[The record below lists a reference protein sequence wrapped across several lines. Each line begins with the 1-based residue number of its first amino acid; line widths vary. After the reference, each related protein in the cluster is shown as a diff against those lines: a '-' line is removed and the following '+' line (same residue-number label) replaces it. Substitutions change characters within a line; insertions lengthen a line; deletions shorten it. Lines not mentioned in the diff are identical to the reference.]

1 MADSPSG
8 MRESRRPR
16 QRAVLRSLLVVVA
29 AVAILTASAWLLG
42 AAAWF
47 RVEPEKAAEAPI
59 RSNRQSRASM
69 EALLA
74 AAPAD
79 LPAIVRD
86 RYRLRPDRRL
96 LAAVAEVQR
105 LRTGATVEP
114 AKAEF
119 QNGRWRVLSGT
130 EEVGVLPEFPGF
142 EEATALLARWA
153 GRWPLATPA
162 APASHP
168 TSPGTLGAAP
178 SAGGLEPAIHEVDAA
193 ALLTALSALRGSPAE
208 AQRGGTRVRS
218 ITSGLAW
225 LSTLTLDKLD
235 QADPLLAEAWAWLAV
250 QRAGAAAADARS
262 EALIARALGYEAAAA
277 RAGAA
282 LAADDPVRLYATGDE
297 PRLGALCAA
306 RPAER
311 PCHFLRLAL
320 LAERRQAERFRAAML
335 ASPFRGAK
343 SLAILGLEARL
354 ADFDSDTIPGRDL
367 AAFTMQ
373 VVSPAGKADATPV
386 EGRTRDFEAAV
397 SRLAAGRG
405 ESLVDVDAIQSAYR
419 ALFYSGLFQ
428 EAYLAVDQLASGP
441 AAQYLA
447 ERLAAPAEGTAAE
460 LRRWVEARGGVKGG
474 SRDMRP
480 LADLLES
487 AHSIGAAPLY
497 ELDLTMSRR
506 MATTDPLR
514 RRHLPALFARLDTR
528 PPHRVIAAR
537 IARGTLISPW
547 LFEQLAQSTDEAAP
561 HLSAELPALAA
572 EMREDTARLRQ
583 IAGDPVMP
591 VYAQIVALAALAEL
605 GQADDAL
612 VRARYEAIAADP
624 DQGTAPL
631 LNFLEKRGDLKGAFA
646 AVEAAIHRGSYHGE
660 LGLAHLQ
667 TEEARLQ
674 LALGD
679 PERAFAILQPV
690 LPEYTEE
697 VLLQGATIELARNHA
712 ESALKLAQAAL
723 ERYPDNASETSGLIA
738 RARWRLDDFSTA
750 AKELAASRNGI
761 AGAWNRYLPEG
772 FAATFATAPADSVR
786 RAFAEL
792 AAAKIAPHVL
802 ADVAVA
808 LGKKRGLEIAQPLLE
823 GLHDPA
829 PEWQD
834 YIQLATY
841 DLIREKS
848 SPAAALAW
856 VKSRMPVPSHG
867 FALTLYQMRK
877 YDLLLDLYTA
887 GQKSEKPDLIR
898 MMKAASLLHLRETHG
913 PRWDGVVAEIA
924 QDSSDEAFTRAARYF
939 TGRID
944 ASQFLQAPPKAGDG
958 SLASLGWMMGIK
970 AASERRFADADGWF
984 QVALESGL
992 QQQPPLTWAWVIEQD
1007 WKKVDRSLTV
1017 LEKTGE
1023 F

>member
-8 MRESRRPR
+8 MKDSRRPR
-16 QRAVLRSLLVVVA
+16 RRAVLRSLLVVVA

-42 AAAWF
+42 AAPWF
-47 RVEPEKAAEAPI
+47 RVEPEKAAEAPSP
-59 RSNRQSRASM
+59 SNRQSRASVV
-69 EALLA
+69 AS
-74 AAPAD
+74 PAD
-79 LPAIVRD
+79 LPAVVRD

-96 LAAVAEVQR
+96 LAAVAAVHR
-105 LRTGATVEP
+105 LRTGAAPEP

-119 QNGRWRVLSGT
+119 QNGKWKIFSGRD
-130 EEVGVLPEFPGF
+130 EVGVLSEFPSF
-142 EEATALLARWA
+142 EEATDLLARWA
-153 GRWPLATPA
+153 VRLPPASATNDHSGADSA
-162 APASHP
+162 APP
-168 TSPGTLGAAP
+168 
-178 SAGGLEPAIHEVDAA
+178 AGGLEQAIHDVDAA
-193 ALLTALSALRGSPAE
+193 ALLTALSSLRGSPAD
-208 AQRGGTRVRS
+208 AQRDGARVRS
-218 ITSGLAW
+218 TTSGLAW
-225 LSTLTLDKLD
+225 LSTLTVDKLD
-235 QADPLLAEAWAWLAV
+235 QADPLLAEAWAWLAL
-250 QRAGAAAADARS
+250 QHAKATARDPQS
-262 EALIARALGYEAAAA
+262 EVLIARALGYEAAAA
-277 RAGAA
+277 RASAS
-282 LAADDPVRLYATGDE
+282 LAADDPILLYAAGDE
-297 PRLGALCAA
+297 PRLGTLCAG
-306 RPAER
+306 RPADR

-354 ADFDSDTIPGRDL
+354 SDFDSDDSPGQDL
-367 AAFTMQ
+367 ATLTMQ
-373 VVSPAGKADATPV
+373 AVSPAGTAPPPSPDAPV
-386 EGRTRDFEAAV
+386 EARTRDFEAV
-397 SRLAAGRG
+397 VDRLAAGRG
-405 ESLVDVDAIQSAYR
+405 DALVDIAAIQSAYR
-419 ALFYSGLFQ
+419 AAFYSGLFQ
-428 EAYLAVDQLASGP
+428 EAFLAVDQLASGP
-441 AAQYLA
+441 AAQSLA
-447 ERLAAPAEGTAAE
+447 ESLAAPAEGTASE
-460 LRRWVEARGGVKGG
+460 LRRWIEARGGVKGG

-480 LADLLES
+480 LVELLES
-487 AHSIGAAPLY
+487 SHSMGAAPLY
-497 ELDLTMSRR
+497 ELDLTISRR
-506 MATTDPLR
+506 TASTDPLR

-528 PPHRVIAAR
+528 PPHRVMAAR
-537 IARGTLISPW
+537 IARGSLISPW
-547 LFEQLAQSTDEAAP
+547 LFEQLARATDEAAP

-591 VYAQIVALAALAEL
+591 VYAQIVALAALAKL

-631 LNFLEKRGDLKGAFA
+631 LDFLEKRGDLKGAFA
-646 AVEAAIHRGSYHGE
+646 AVEAAIQRGSYHGA

-667 TEEARLQ
+667 TEKARLQ

-679 PERAFAILQPV
+679 PERAFAILQPA

-697 VLLQGATIELARNHA
+697 ALLQGATIELARNHA

-723 ERYPDNASETSGLIA
+723 ARYPDNASETSGLIA

-772 FAATFATAPADSVR
+772 FAETFATAPADSVR

-856 VKSRMPVPSHG
+856 VKSAMPVPSHG

-877 YDLLLDLYTA
+877 YDLLLDLYTK
-887 GQKSEKPDLIR
+887 GQETAKPDLVR

-924 QDSSDEAFTRAARYF
+924 QDSSDETFTRAARYF
-939 TGRID
+939 AGRIN
-944 ASQFLQAPPKAGDG
+944 ASQFLQVPPKAGDG
-958 SLASLGWMMGIK
+958 SLASLGWMMGVK

-984 QVALESGL
+984 QVALESGQ
-992 QQQPPLTWAWVIEQD
+992 QQQPPLTWAWVIESD
-1007 WKKVDRSLTV
+1007 WKKVDRSLAI